1 MSLYY
6 MRTPDRARARRH
18 MWDQFMNANINGE
31 QAKVVFP
38 MDVRVDENAYVIS
51 AFLPGVNSE
60 DLDIQVVN
68 NTVTI
73 KGEIKIERNEG
84 EQYLMTERPSGRF
97 YRSIELPDDLD
108 SEKAEADLKN
118 GVLTLH
124 VPKSELSRPRKIK
137 ISNN

>member
-1 MSLYY
+1 MSHYY
-6 MRTPDRARARRH
+6 MRTPDISRARRQ
-18 MWDQFMNANINGE
+18 MWDHFMNANVNEE

-38 MDVRVDENAYVIS
+38 IDVRVDENGYLIS
-51 AFLPGVNSE
+51 AFLPGVNTE

-73 KGEIKIERNEG
+73 KGEIKLDRNEG
-84 EQYLMTERPSGRF
+84 EHYLIAERPSGRF

-118 GVLTLH
+118 GVLKLN
-124 VPKSELSRPRKIK
+124 VPKSEMSRPRKIK

>member
-1 MSLYY
+1 MSHYY
-6 MRTPDRARARRH
+6 MRTPDIAHARRH

-38 MDVRVDENAYVIS
+38 VDVRADENGYVIS
-51 AFLPGVNSE
+51 AFLPGITAE

-73 KGEIKIERNEG
+73 KGEIKLDRNEG
-84 EQYLMTERPSGRF
+84 EHYLIAERPSGRF

-108 SEKAEADLKN
+108 SEKAEADLRN
-118 GVLTLH
+118 GVLTLN
-124 VPKSELSRPRKIK
+124 VPKSEMSRPRKIK

>member
-1 MSLYY
+1 
-6 MRTPDRARARRH
+6 MRTPEISRARRH
-18 MWDQFMNANINGE
+18 MWDQFMNANINEE

-38 MDVRVDENAYVIS
+38 VDVRADENSYVIS
-51 AFLPGVNSE
+51 AFLPGVNPE

-73 KGEIKIERNEG
+73 KGEIKLDRNEG
-84 EQYLMTERPSGRF
+84 EHYLIAERPSGRF

-118 GVLTLH
+118 GVLTLN
-124 VPKSELSRPRKIK
+124 VPKSEMSRPRKIK

>member
-18 MWDQFMNANINGE
+18 MWDQFMNTNNNGE

-97 YRSIELPDDLD
+97 YRSIELPEDLD